1 MKKRRVQPKNS
12 SSEIHSPEETARKA
26 EGQENHRV
34 HAVRR
39 SGREGTQS
47 SQRGYE
53 ISNPDWKHK
62 RQGRFFDRF
71 RSGKVNCIVSTTVLD
86 EGIDVPDAD
95 VAIVLSGSGSERQL
109 MQRIGRVLRHRD
121 GKTALVVE
129 IVTRNT
135 VEEKIAEKR
144 CKALSFYGVRPQ
156 VVKI

>member
-1 MKKRRVQPKNS
+1 MKYTVLRKLLEKLKDRKIIVFTRYVDQAERAHKVAREVMKSAILTGSTKDRGRV
-12 SSEIHSPEETARKA
+12 
-26 EGQENHRV
+26 
-34 HAVRR
+34 
-39 SGREGTQS
+39 
-47 SQRGYE
+47 
-53 ISNPDWKHK
+53 
-62 RQGRFFDRF
+62 FDRL

-109 MQRIGRVLRHRD
+109 MQRIGRVLRHRE

-144 CKALSFYGVRPQ
+144 CRALSFYGVRPQ
-156 VVKI
+156 VVRI